1 MKTSRREIVEY
12 WSQIKDECGLSV
24 DWVDAE
30 THCWRCAEEASLDR
44 CHIVPRALRGSEH
57 PSNLVLLCLKCHRE
71 APNVSDP
78 EFMWQWLRAH
88 AVLHYG
94 TYWHKRATQEFKLIF
109 GRAPFAIIDKTK
121 ISPESIA
128 ARSHEVADK
137 FIRRAGVHF
146 GEDRL
151 NPSTMAWLIF
161 QAEQEILQK
170 MGLNHPVQ
178 GTQRNEAAQRP

>member
-1 MKTSRREIVEY
+1 
-12 WSQIKDECGLSV
+12 
-24 DWVDAE
+24 
-30 THCWRCAEEASLDR
+30 
-44 CHIVPRALRGSEH
+44 
-57 PSNLVLLCLKCHRE
+57 
-71 APNVSDP
+71 
-78 EFMWQWLRAH
+78 MWQWLRAH